1 MESKNIRSAQFIDT
15 YFPIVDGVVQTVNNY
30 AAEMN
35 ATSYSCVVAPKAAEE
50 YDDSVLPYDVLR
62 SDAVKI
68 PFWEYSYP
76 TPLVDRKLK
85 KELISKKLD
94 IFHAH
99 SPFTVGTF
107 ASSLAKEIGIPVV
120 ATFHSKYYDDCLR
133 ITKSKTIANLVT
145 KKIVKFFSSVDSVW
159 AVSHGTAETL
169 HSYGYEGDVFV
180 INNGTNFKVP
190 ENIEEL
196 KKEAAEKYAIPTD
209 KKVILFVGHQI
220 WHKNLKLVLDTFRLL
235 CNKGDEYR
243 LIIVGNGY
251 NENQIKDYADKL
263 NFAPGQV
270 SFPGRITDRR
280 LLSGVFACADLFFF
294 PSVYDNAPL
303 VVREAAAMGVPSLLV
318 AGSNAAETVEKDIS
332 GFTAAE
338 DEKSMLAEIERIF
351 ADEEML
357 ARVGEAARKTI
368 PVPWSELM
376 PIVYDKYAELI
387 DRKKIELKIK

>member
-1 MESKNIRSAQFIDT
+1 MI
-15 YFPIVDGVVQTVNNY
+15 
-30 AAEMN
+30 
-35 ATSYSCVVAPKAAEE
+35 
-50 YDDSVLPYDVLR
+50 
-62 SDAVKI
+62 
-68 PFWEYSYP
+68 
-76 TPLVDRKLK
+76 
-85 KELISKKLD
+85 
-94 IFHAH
+94 
-99 SPFTVGTF
+99 
-107 ASSLAKEIGIPVV
+107 
-120 ATFHSKYYDDCLR
+120 
-133 ITKSKTIANLVT
+133 
-145 KKIVKFFSSVDSVW
+145 
-159 AVSHGTAETL
+159 
-169 HSYGYEGDVFV
+169 
-180 INNGTNFKVP
+180 
-190 ENIEEL
+190 
-196 KKEAAEKYAIPTD
+196 
-209 KKVILFVGHQI
+209 
-220 WHKNLKLVLDTFRLL
+220 DTFRLL

-318 AGSNAAETVEKDIS
+318 AGSNAAETVKKDIS